1 LFIRLANMVEEAKVV
16 VKQQQQQQH
25 EEQVGV
31 ATALDNLLS
40 SNCVCNV
47 FIFPPW

>member
-1 LFIRLANMVEEAKVV
+1 MRCANSEEDAIEVAR
-16 VKQQQQQQH
+16 QQQQQQQ
-25 EEQVGV
+25 EEHVGV

-40 SNCVCNV
+40 SNCVCSA